1 MTKIVAADA
10 FEVEA
15 NIFAVVAYL
24 GNGRSVYHNGPK
36 GFAYF
41 TKDQAERLADRINV
55 ARSIDLDHW
64 DAGQYHRDELA
75 LIEAEHYE
83 G

>member
-10 FEVEA
+10 FEIEA

-24 GNGRSVYHNGPK
+24 GNGHSVYHNGPK

-41 TKDQAERLADRINV
+41 TKDQAERLANRIN
-55 ARSIDLDHW
+55 ADRSIDLAHW
-64 DAGQYHRDELA
+64 DAGKYQRDEYA
-75 LIEAEHYE
+75 LIEAEYYE

>member
-10 FEVEA
+10 FEIEA
-15 NIFAVVAYL
+15 NIFTVVAYL

-41 TKDQAERLADRINV
+41 TKDQAERLAERINIG
-55 ARSIDLDHW
+55 RLIDLIHW
-64 DAGQYHRDELA
+64 DAGRYHRDELA
-75 LIEAEHYE
+75 LIEAENYE